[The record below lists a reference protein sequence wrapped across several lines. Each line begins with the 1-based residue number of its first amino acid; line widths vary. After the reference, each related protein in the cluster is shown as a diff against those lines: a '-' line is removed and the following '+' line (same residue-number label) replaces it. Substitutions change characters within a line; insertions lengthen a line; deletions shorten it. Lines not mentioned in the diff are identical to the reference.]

1 MARMIGNLV
10 LIVLAVVVIAVV
22 AVVALSL
29 FGVVIGLVGAALKIG
44 LVVAVVYFIALF
56 FKRLTREA

>member
-1 MARMIGNLV
+1 MGKMLGNL
-10 LIVLAVVVIAVV
+10 IVIVVAAVVIAIV

-29 FGVVIGLVGAALKIG
+29 FGVVIGLLGAAIKIG

-56 FKRLTREA
+56 FRKLTREA